1 MNQKIESNIRVHVY
15 LSRLGLGSR
24 RELESWIREGKIS
37 VNGKPAVLGQLID
50 PKHDKIKVRGKLIA
64 GKTTQE
70 ALVLALHKPR
80 GVLSTAKDPEG
91 RDTVMRLLPPKPRLF
106 SVGRLDLNSEGLL
119 LFTND
124 GDLAHQLMHPK
135 FEVPKIYEVKVRGKF
150 DQKKKAHIEK
160 GMIIGNEKFKGA
172 EILDVRDVTREGMS
186 KFKIQIKVFEGKNH
200 HVRRLFQALQC
211 HVVKLKRISFG
222 PISLKGIP
230 IGEYRKLTRTQIDR
244 LKSAAQMGRA

>member
-1 MNQKIESNIRVHVY
+1 MKQKRESKVRVHVY
-15 LSRLGLGSR
+15 LARLGLGSR
-24 RELESWIREGKIS
+24 RELESWIREGKVSI
-37 VNGKPAVLGQLID
+37 NGKPAVLGQLID
-50 PKHDKIKVRGKLIA
+50 SKNDRIKVRGKLVSA
-64 GKTTQE
+64 KTGQE
-70 ALVLALHKPR
+70 AQVLALHKPR
-80 GVLSTAKDPEG
+80 GILSTAKDPEG

-106 SVGRLDLNSEGLL
+106 SIGRLDLNSEGLL

-150 DQKKKAHIEK
+150 DQKKRVHIEK
-160 GMIIGNEKFKGA
+160 GMVIGNEKFKGA
-172 EILDVRDVTREGMS
+172 EILGVRDVTREGMS

-200 HVRRLFQALQC
+200 HVRRLFQALRC

-230 IGEYRKLTRTQIDR
+230 VGEYRKLTRTQIDR
-244 LKSAAQMGRA
+244 LKSVAQIGGA

>member
-135 FEVPKIYEVKVRGKF
+135 FCY
-150 DQKKKAHIEK
+150 H
-160 GMIIGNEKFKGA
+160 
-172 EILDVRDVTREGMS
+172 
-186 KFKIQIKVFEGKNH
+186 
-200 HVRRLFQALQC
+200 
-211 HVVKLKRISFG
+211 KL
-222 PISLKGIP
+222 
-230 IGEYRKLTRTQIDR
+230 
-244 LKSAAQMGRA
+244 